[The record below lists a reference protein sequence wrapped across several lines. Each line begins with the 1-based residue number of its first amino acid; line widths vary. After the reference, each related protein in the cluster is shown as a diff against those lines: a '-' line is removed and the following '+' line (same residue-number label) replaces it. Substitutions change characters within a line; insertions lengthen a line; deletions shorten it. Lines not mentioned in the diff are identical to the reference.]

1 MVSWYWD
8 DNEVTKCEMISLF
21 FSLVTGVEEWMM
33 ISAGLTFILAKV
45 LGKVAGI
52 FYSNQQ
58 PFAELNQVNLLI
70 EKNDCFP
77 RDHAPFLFFLFVWSF
92 GFPQGR

>member
-1 MVSWYWD
+1 
-8 DNEVTKCEMISLF
+8 MISLF
-21 FSLVTGVEEWMM
+21 FSLVTGAEEWMM

>member
-1 MVSWYWD
+1 
-8 DNEVTKCEMISLF
+8 
-21 FSLVTGVEEWMM
+21 MM

-77 RDHAPFLFFLFVWSF
+77 RDHAPFLFFYLYGLLAFRKGVNVLLSCFEWVEQKWA
-92 GFPQGR
+92 GERTK